1 MSNKNLYKE
10 IFNSFNNFLK
20 ESRLNTLAPED
31 ITGDEFNLSAVK
43 QKNDRTRL
51 SLEEQVKEITDYVMN
66 NEDIFVSYVSRYKF
80 NSNPEF
86 EVNPNIEFS
95 STPHG
100 IYGYPLTKDNLY
112 RFFVDGKPTSA
123 DFASDRPYY
132 HIYKLDGFKKI
143 KIASDGSTNYDERKY
158 YSDLNELTRN
168 FVYMLVSYFS
178 GAEGKKLL
186 NDLEDLGIALE
197 LSKEEIYQKYI
208 IEKHKSFVESNIA
221 FYVFQ
226 LFYND
231 VINIYERI
239 DDDII
244 ISISSFIAKDFNNHK
259 KSFNKSKFYVLYYA
273 AKKFSAIVN
282 DIEKILR
289 SKKGK
294 QITLSKGGAFSI
306 LLSNIGINIV
316 DDSSGTG
323 TIHNAE
329 PSQAVVIDTSNSK
342 NATLLGTYKNHHK
355 IKQELLDKILDKKL
369 ISGEIDSRYYTNV
382 DYDIKK
388 EFITKFRPIFDILKI
403 DTSDNLQRLKSKIN
417 SETNTEKIEQTYI
430 YEFKKLIVD
439 CLYILNDLEERRNE
453 SDLNSDVA
461 FLVEE
466 IIEEID
472 DEGVELV
479 YLFITEQKFELIKD
493 LKSDDSNNQ
502 TAVKIILD
510 NDENFKS
517 YIQKEIKEFKQLYFF

>member
-1 MSNKNLYKE
+1 M
-10 IFNSFNNFLK
+10 
-20 ESRLNTLAPED
+20 
-31 ITGDEFNLSAVK
+31 
-43 QKNDRTRL
+43 
-51 SLEEQVKEITDYVMN
+51 
-66 NEDIFVSYVSRYKF
+66 
-80 NSNPEF
+80 
-86 EVNPNIEFS
+86 
-95 STPHG
+95 
-100 IYGYPLTKDNLY
+100 
-112 RFFVDGKPTSA
+112 
-123 DFASDRPYY
+123 
-132 HIYKLDGFKKI
+132 
-143 KIASDGSTNYDERKY
+143 
-158 YSDLNELTRN
+158 
-168 FVYMLVSYFS
+168 
-178 GAEGKKLL
+178 
-186 NDLEDLGIALE
+186 
-197 LSKEEIYQKYI
+197 
-208 IEKHKSFVESNIA
+208 
-221 FYVFQ
+221 
-226 LFYND
+226 
-231 VINIYERI
+231 
-239 DDDII
+239 
-244 ISISSFIAKDFNNHK
+244 
-259 KSFNKSKFYVLYYA
+259 
-273 AKKFSAIVN
+273 
-282 DIEKILR
+282 
-289 SKKGK
+289 
-294 QITLSKGGAFSI
+294 SKGGAFSI

-323 TIHNAE
+323 TIDNAE

-417 SETNTEKIEQTYI
+417 SESNTEKIEQTYI